1 MITRFAA
8 RFLVAVLLAALV
20 GTIPG
25 MGIIPGMGLAPGLQS
40 VQASQGAALV
50 AQPAGDPA
58 PAVTLKK
65 PRTIHAPYL
74 PSGHVSG
81 ERFGE
86 MAIFWMGRVTSSE
99 NYADVRV
106 GYNDQALFIHASVF
120 DRLVWYDV
128 KPDPARLTNF
138 DAVTVLLNTG
148 DLKAGSLAG
157 QQYRFVSAMN
167 WWEDHSLYQA
177 GYTGAS
183 KKWAAAP
190 DLLFESSAG
199 YAGGQFNN
207 GGENRGWAMSFA
219 IPFAS
224 LGLTEKPAD
233 GATWGLSVIVHD
245 RDKKPPASTSTKTWP
260 EKASSSKPSTWGRLV
275 FGTPAYSPAPSTG
288 GGTTVVRHKLD
299 GQKVVDAGVG
309 GNIGH
314 LCDASAIWSKWG
326 SYRFGGQT
334 DVIIQNQSN
343 LHDWPCFAKYYV
355 TFPLSK
361 VPRGKVIKSATLVM
375 HLFGGSDWTQAKPSL
390 IQVSTVNKDWKEST
404 LTWNNAPLALENVA
418 QTWVNPVDHA
428 IQPDEWPGW
437 RYEWDVSA
445 AVAEAYAARAPLRL
459 ALYEADSDYH
469 SGKIFTTSDTADW
482 NAEGRPTLIIE
493 WGEKVK

>member
-40 VQASQGAALV
+40 VQASQGAAPD

>member
-1 MITRFAA
+1 MMISRFAA

-25 MGIIPGMGLAPGLQS
+25 MGLAPGLQA
-40 VQASQGAALV
+40 VQASQGAAPD
-50 AQPAGDPA
+50 AQPAGDTA
-58 PAVTLKK
+58 AAVTLKK

-86 MAIFWMGRVTSSE
+86 MAIFWIGRVTASE

-128 KPDPARLTNF
+128 KPDPAKLTNF

-148 DLKAGSLAG
+148 DLKAGKLSA
-157 QQYRFVSAMN
+157 QQARFVSAMS
-167 WWEDHSLYQA
+167 WWEDHSQYQA
-177 GYTGAS
+177 AYTGG
-183 KKWAAAP
+183 KKWTPAP
-190 DLLFESSAG
+190 DLYFESSAG

-207 GGENRGWAMSFA
+207 GGENRGWAMSFV
-219 IPFAS
+219 IPFSS
-224 LGLTEKPAD
+224 LGLSGKPAD
-233 GATWGLSVIVHD
+233 GTTWGLSVIVHD

-260 EKASSSKPSTWGRLV
+260 EKASSSKPATWGRLV
-275 FGTPAYSPAPSTG
+275 FGTPAYTPPASTG

-326 SYRFGGQT
+326 SYRFSGKP

-361 VPRGKVIKSATLVM
+361 VPKGKVIKSATLVM

-428 IQPDEWPGW
+428 IQPGEWPGW

-445 AVAEAYAARAPLRL
+445 AAAEAYAAGAPLRL

-469 SGKIFTTSDTADW
+469 SGKIFTTSDTEDW

-493 WGEKVK
+493 WGDKVK